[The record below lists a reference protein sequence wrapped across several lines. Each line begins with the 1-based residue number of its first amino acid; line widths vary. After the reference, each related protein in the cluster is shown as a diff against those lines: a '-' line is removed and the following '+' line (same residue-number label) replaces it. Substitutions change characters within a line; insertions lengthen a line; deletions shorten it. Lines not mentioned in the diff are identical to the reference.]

1 MSELKFALEVRQGRE
16 AAEVFAEALSAQ
28 IQKLGGTVITDDETA
43 PDIVVGVGGDGT
55 MLGAVRRSLIW
66 DVPVIGF
73 NLGTIGFLAE
83 AEPPDL
89 EPAVQRLIAGDYD
102 IDERTTVAATIG
114 RVTALGVNDVVVEKI
129 DSTRLVSL
137 DVVID
142 GEPFV
147 TYRADG
153 LIVATPTGSTAY
165 SFSAGGPL
173 VDHGV
178 HALVMTPVSTH
189 SLFDRPLV
197 LPDTT
202 SIEVTVSSDRP
213 VKVNVDKTDLGQ
225 LDEHESVTISKG
237 DRPARFVSLSGRTFS
252 GLVKDKFGL
261 N

>member
-1 MSELKFALEVRQGRE
+1 MRFALEVRQDRDAPRE
-16 AAEVFAEALSAQ
+16 FATALTAQ
-28 IQKLGGTVITDDETA
+28 IRSLGGSVITNDETA

-55 MLGAVRRSLIW
+55 MLAAVRQSLTW

-73 NLGTIGFLAE
+73 NLGTIGFLTAAE
-83 AEPPDL
+83 APDL
-89 EPAVQRLIAGDYD
+89 EPAVQRLFTGDYD
-102 IDERTTVAATIG
+102 IDERTTVAATVG
-114 RVTALGVNDVVVEKI
+114 GVTELGVNDVVVEKV

-147 TYRADG
+147 TYQADG

-173 VDHGV
+173 VDHHV
-178 HALVMTPVSTH
+178 DALVMTPVSTH
-189 SLFDRPLV
+189 SLFDRALV

-202 SIEVTVSSDRP
+202 TIEVTVSRDRQ

-225 LDEHESVTISKG
+225 LDENETVTIRKG
-237 DRPARFVSLSGRTFS
+237 DRSARFVSLDGRTFS
-252 GLVKDKFGL
+252 GLVKDKFRL
-261 N
+261 L

>member
-1 MSELKFALEVRQGRE
+1 MKFALEVRQGRE
-16 AAEVFAEALSAQ
+16 APKEFAQALSSQ
-28 IQKLGGTVITDDETA
+28 IQSLGGSVITDDETA

-55 MLGAVRRSLIW
+55 MLAAVCRALIW

-114 RVTALGVNDVVVEKI
+114 EVTALGVNDVVVEKV

-142 GEPFV
+142 GESFI
-147 TYRADG
+147 TYHADG

-173 VDHGV
+173 VDHRV
-178 HALVMTPVSTH
+178 DALVITPVSTH

-202 SIEVTVSSDRP
+202 TIEVTVSRDRL

-225 LDEHESVTISKG
+225 LGEHDTVTIRKG
-237 DRPARFVSLSGRTFS
+237 DRPARFVSLGGRTFP

-261 N
+261 H

>member
-1 MSELKFALEVRQGRE
+1 LKFALEVRQGRE
-16 AAEVFAEALSAQ
+16 SAGEFAEALSAQ
-28 IQKLGGTVITDDETA
+28 IQLLGGSVITDDKTP

-73 NLGTIGFLAE
+73 NLGTLGFLAE

-89 EPAVQRLIAGDYD
+89 EPTVRRLIAGDYD
-102 IDERTTVAATIG
+102 IDERTTVAATVG
-114 RVTALGVNDVVVEKI
+114 GVTELGVNDVVVEKI

-142 GEPFV
+142 GESFV
-147 TYRADG
+147 TFQADG

-173 VDHGV
+173 VDHRVG
-178 HALVMTPVSTH
+178 ALVMTSVATH
-189 SLFDRPLV
+189 SLFDRALV
-197 LPDTT
+197 LPDTAT
-202 SIEVTVSSDRP
+202 IEVTVTRDRL
-213 VKVNVDKTDLGQ
+213 VRVNVDKTDLGQ
-225 LDEHESVTISKG
+225 LGDKETVTIRKG
-237 DRPARFVSLSGRTFS
+237 DRPARFVSLDGRTFP

-261 N
+261 R

>member
-1 MSELKFALEVRQGRE
+1 MSITKFALEVRQGRP
-16 AAEVFAEALSAQ
+16 AAMEFAQALTDQ
-28 IQKLGGTVITDDETA
+28 IQSLGGSVITGDETA
-43 PDIVVGVGGDGT
+43 PDVVVGVGGDGT
-55 MLGAVRRSLIW
+55 MLAAVRRSLIW

-73 NLGTIGFLAE
+73 NLGTLGFLAE

-89 EPAVQRLIAGDYD
+89 EPAVQRLITGDYN
-102 IDERTTVAATIG
+102 IDERTTVAASIG
-114 RVTALGVNDVVVEKI
+114 GVTAQGVNDVVVEKI

-147 TYRADG
+147 TYRVDG

-173 VDHGV
+173 VDPRV
-178 HALVMTPVSTH
+178 DALVMTPVSSH

-197 LPDTT
+197 LPGTAT
-202 SIEVTVSSDRP
+202 IEVTASRDRS
-213 VKVNVDKTDLGQ
+213 VRVNVDKTDLGQ
-225 LDEHESVTISKG
+225 LDEHDTVTISRG
-237 DRPARFVSLSGRTFS
+237 EQPARFVSLGGRSFS

-261 N
+261 S